1 MCDNL
6 WPGWDKRVK
15 EVEKDLKVDLKI
27 DNISKYTIM
36 FGISII
42 TCAMFYDSMCYVL
55 RSHVLCSM
63 ITQAMSF
70 NHACTMSYNYT

>member
-27 DNISKYTIM
+27 DNISKYDYVWY
-36 FGISII
+36 
-42 TCAMFYDSMCYVL
+42 FYHHVCYVL
-55 RSHVLCSM
+55 
-63 ITQAMSF
+63 
-70 NHACTMSYNYT
+70 